1 MDKQEIEDV
10 LYGDV
15 LYILNFS
22 DGKVYKIK
30 PEKEYNDIDVLLK
43 EYGFELDDIC
53 FMWSSV
59 DTDCIIKA
67 ERKYED
73 S

>member
-10 LYGDV
+10 LFGDI

-22 DGKVYKIK
+22 DGQVYKIK
-30 PEKEYNDIDVLLK
+30 PEKEYDDIEVLLK

-59 DTDCIIKA
+59 DTNEIINVSKH
-67 ERKYED
+67 ENN
-73 S
+73 